1 MSILWEEISKLLRN
15 GLIEP
20 SKSLWSFPV
29 ILVPKKN
36 GKWKMVVDYWKL
48 NDITIKDAYPLPY
61 IEEILFSIGNKV
73 KYLTTLD
80 LFSGFY

>member
-1 MSILWEEISKLLRN
+1 MYRVANKEQMSILREEISKLLRN

-36 GKWKMVVDYWKL
+36 GKWKMVVDY
-48 NDITIKDAYPLPY
+48 
-61 IEEILFSIGNKV
+61 
-73 KYLTTLD
+73 
-80 LFSGFY
+80 